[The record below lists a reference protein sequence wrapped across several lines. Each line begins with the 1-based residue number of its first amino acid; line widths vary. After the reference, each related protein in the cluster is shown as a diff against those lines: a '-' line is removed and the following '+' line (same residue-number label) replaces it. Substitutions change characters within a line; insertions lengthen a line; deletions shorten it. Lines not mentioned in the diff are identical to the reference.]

1 MKVQQNN
8 VSVHFITFRTL
19 TQYTFIWK
27 WNAEIEDL
35 PKNVIV
41 KSWLPQQDIL
51 AHPNLK
57 VFVTHGGI
65 GSVTEAI
72 YHKATLVG
80 IPFANDQKPNLLRA
94 EQQGYAVM
102 LDLDLLEEDKFKNA
116 INMAMES
123 KEMASAL
130 DRVNK

>member
-1 MKVQQNN
+1 MK
-8 VSVHFITFRTL
+8 
-19 TQYTFIWK
+19 QYTFIWK
-27 WNAEIEDL
+27 WGAEVEDL
-35 PKNVIV
+35 PENVIV

-65 GSVTEAI
+65 GSLTEAI

-80 IPFANDQKPNLLRA
+80 IPFAQDQKPNLLRA
-94 EQQGYAVM
+94 KQHGYAVM
-102 LDLDLLEEDKFKNA
+102 LDYDTLEEESLKNA
-116 INMAMES
+116 INEAMES
-123 KEMASAL
+123 KAMTYAL

>member
-1 MKVQQNN
+1 MMLFVF
-8 VSVHFITFRTL
+8 SVKILRSL
-19 TQYTFIWK
+19 IQYTFIWK

>member
-1 MKVQQNN
+1 MLIVF
-8 VSVHFITFRTL
+8 SLTILRSL
-19 TQYTFIWK
+19 TQYSFIWK

>member
-1 MKVQQNN
+1 MISLKYLYFQ
-8 VSVHFITFRTL
+8 IYYFRSL
-19 TQYTFIWK
+19 KQYTFVWK
-27 WNAEIEDL
+27 WGAEVEDL
-35 PKNVIV
+35 PENVIV

-65 GSVTEAI
+65 GSLTEAI

-80 IPFANDQKPNLLRA
+80 IPFAQDQKPNLLRA
-94 EQQGYAVM
+94 KQHGYAVM
-102 LDLDLLEEDKFKNA
+102 LDYDTLEEESLKNA
-116 INMAMES
+116 INEAMES
-123 KEMASAL
+123 KAMTSAL